1 MNTQPALRILLLY
14 MLGVALHRCVFHSIV
29 MDEKAMQAGIG
40 VMLMVMTAQV
50 LITLYLLKDQMK
62 EVKMMRGALK
72 QGKLIQNVLNV
83 YKNGPKHK
91 LFQRRVNKN
100 GIYAALLVISGV
112 TGANRSGKICL
123 RPSTVTRRKV
133 KRGRR

>member
-14 MLGVALHRCVFHSIV
+14 MLGVALHRWVFHSIV

-62 EVKMMRGALK
+62 EV
-72 QGKLIQNVLNV
+72 
-83 YKNGPKHK
+83 
-91 LFQRRVNKN
+91 
-100 GIYAALLVISGV
+100 
-112 TGANRSGKICL
+112 
-123 RPSTVTRRKV
+123 
-133 KRGRR
+133 